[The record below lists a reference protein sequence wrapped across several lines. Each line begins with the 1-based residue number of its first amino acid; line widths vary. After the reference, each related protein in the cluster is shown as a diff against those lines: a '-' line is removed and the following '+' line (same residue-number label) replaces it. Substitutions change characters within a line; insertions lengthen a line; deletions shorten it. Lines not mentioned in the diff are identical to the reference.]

1 MFHIKT
7 QLVILSFITYFGG
20 LPMATAQTNINTN
33 LYEIPLQT
41 IDGKTFAPAE
51 LKSKVLLFVN
61 TASECGYTPQYKG
74 LESLFEKYKDK
85 GLLVIGVPCN
95 QFGSQEPGSEKEI
108 KTFCEMKFG
117 VKFPLLK
124 KGDVKGPNKLALYQ
138 FLQSNSTNHDDVA
151 WNFEKFLVGRN
162 GKVINRY
169 KSAIEPQDASLTDAI
184 EKALAN

>member
-20 LPMATAQTNINTN
+20 LNMAINTANAQTN
-33 LYEIPLQT
+33 LYEIPLQS
-41 IDGKTFAPAE
+41 IDGKTLAPTE
-51 LKSKVLLFVN
+51 MKSKVLLFVN
-61 TASECGYTPQYKG
+61 TASQCGYTPQYKG
-74 LESLFEKYKDK
+74 LEALFEKYKDK
-85 GLLVIGVPCN
+85 GLVVIGVPCN
-95 QFGSQEPGSEKEI
+95 QFGSQEPGGEKEI

-124 KGDVKGPNKLALYQ
+124 KGDVKGPNQLALYK
-138 FLQSNSTNHDDVA
+138 FLLANSSVHDDVA
-151 WNFEKFLVGRN
+151 WNFEKFLVGKD

-169 KSAIEPQDASLTDAI
+169 KSAVEPQDAGLTSAI